1 MHCTTSGSE
10 WADEE
15 METARVDYCERSD
28 EKERRV
34 SGYVIYRFVFNCGIQ
49 RCLWYGK
56 NQSENDTGEWGE
68 IAGAKLEE
76 ERLISHGEPLSP

>member
-10 WADEE
+10 RADEE

-34 SGYVIYRFVFNCGIQ
+34 SGYVI
-49 RCLWYGK
+49 
-56 NQSENDTGEWGE
+56 
-68 IAGAKLEE
+68 
-76 ERLISHGEPLSP
+76 